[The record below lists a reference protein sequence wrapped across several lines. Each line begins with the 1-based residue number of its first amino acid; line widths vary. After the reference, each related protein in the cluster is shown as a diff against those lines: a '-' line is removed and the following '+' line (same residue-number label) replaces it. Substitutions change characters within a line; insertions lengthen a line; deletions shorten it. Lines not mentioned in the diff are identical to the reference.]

1 MDGNDSRIPEGWEG
15 QIKRAEENFKTISEL
30 KEKLEILTE
39 HVESRKAALE
49 EEIEESLHEA
59 IRNSRDCLEKIQEN
73 IDPKL
78 EKIIQAKLE
87 EIDNKMAILNR
98 DGVAQVQG
106 EIEKQIPVLSK
117 KVLWDLDQ
125 VVVEKVRHAQK
136 ELSAELEK
144 TAGDQ
149 VEKGL
154 ANYRETADRSM
165 GRVKGMA
172 FLAVGL
178 SLVALLMTLIG
189 VFGR

>member
-1 MDGNDSRIPEGWEG
+1 MDGNDSRIPEDWEG

-30 KEKLEILTE
+30 KEKLELLTE

-78 EKIIQAKLE
+78 EKVIQTKLE

-98 DGVAQVQG
+98 DGVAQVQD
-106 EIEKQIPVLSK
+106 EIEKQIPALSK

-125 VVVEKVRHAQK
+125 VVVEKLRHVQK
-136 ELSAELEK
+136 ELSNTLEK
-144 TAGDQ
+144 TASDQ

-154 ANYRETADRSM
+154 ADYRKTVDRTI
-165 GRVKGMA
+165 GGVKGMA

-178 SLVALLMTLIG
+178 SLVALLMTVIG